1 MASLHAF
8 TQRSSSVVPA
18 HIPVSK
24 LEQYVAIDPSH
35 AHKWTYLLAN
45 NIGFSNKQS
54 KSIRLAKPEQSI
66 LLVWLEKIITSG
78 QCATVFVEQL
88 TADEIS
94 FKRLKQLCS
103 EHQVTLVNL
112 TLDNSTNSNVI
123 QGPW

>member
-18 HIPVSK
+18 HIPVAN
-24 LEQYVAIDPSH
+24 LDQYVAIDSAN

-45 NIGFSNKQS
+45 NIAFSDKQS
-54 KSIRLAKPEQSI
+54 KSIRLAKPEQSV

-78 QCATVFVEQL
+78 QCATLFVEQL
-88 TADEIS
+88 SADEVS

-103 EHQVTLVNL
+103 DCQVTLVNL
-112 TLDNSTNSNVI
+112 TLDKSTDNNVI